1 MAINSTSIETVSGSY
16 VDFADPQP
24 DTIFIDDIAWG
35 LSREARFGGH
45 TNTPNPYSVAQHSSV
60 VFNLIVKA
68 FEEGPIQD
76 SLLDYLKDSG
86 IGSTCF
92 HIASLDPDGRRLAAL
107 HGLLH
112 DASEAYLRDIPNP
125 AKQLPEL
132 KTGYMILEGRL
143 MNVILRKFMGDEFIA
158 DKNLSTGLVHV
169 TSPIV
174 GWADRYALTVEAYH
188 MLPSRGQH
196 WTGTLKLP
204 CDALQ
209 NFVWP
214 MHSTFANDE
223 FMENFKWAMCLA
235 DWKK

>member
-45 TNTPNPYSVAQHSSV
+45 TNTVEPYSVAQHSSV

-76 SLLDYLKDSG
+76 SLLDYLKEQGRLVS
-86 IGSTCF
+86 F
-92 HIASLDPDGRRLAAL
+92 HIVSMTPDGRRLAAL

-132 KTGYMILEGRL
+132 KTAYMILEGRL
-143 MNVILRKFMGDEFIA
+143 MNVILRKFMSDEFVGA
-158 DKNLSTGLVHV
+158 KDLNDGLIHA

-188 MLPSRGQH
+188 MLPSRGQN
-196 WTGTLKLP
+196 WTGTLKLSRG
-204 CDALQ
+204 ALQ
-209 NFVWP
+209 NFEWP
-214 MHSTFANDE
+214 MESTVAYSE
-223 FMENFKWAMCLA
+223 FMENFEWASSIV
-235 DWKK
+235 DWQS